1 MKLII
6 GLGNPGEQYKK
17 TRHNLGFAV
26 IDTLARELEIDNWRF
41 EKKFNAL
48 ISEANIGEKIIL
60 AKPQTFMNES
70 GLSVKSLT
78 DYFSPEYILVI
89 HDEMDLPLGE
99 FKLQENR
106 SSAGHKGV
114 QSIIDFLKSQEFNR
128 LRIGINVNSD
138 IETEAFVLQKFT
150 EEEQKILAKTV
161 KEAVGVIKNLH

>member
-26 IDTLARELEIDNWRF
+26 IDTLAKELETDWRF

-48 ISEANIGEKIIL
+48 ISKTNIKGEKFIL

-70 GLSVKSLT
+70 GLSVKSLA

-99 FKLQENR
+99 FKFQKDI
-106 SSAGHKGV
+106 SSAGHKGI
-114 QSIIDFLKSQEFNR
+114 QSIIDQLKSQDFNR
-128 LRIGINVNSD
+128 LRIGINTNSKL
-138 IETEAFVLQKFT
+138 ETEDFVLQKFT
-150 EEEQKILAKTV
+150 EEEQKVIRQAV
-161 KEAVGVIKNLH
+161 KEAIKEILE

>member
-17 TRHNLGFAV
+17 TRHNLGFAA
-26 IDTLARELEIDNWRF
+26 IDTLAKELEINDWQF
-41 EKKFNAL
+41 KKQFNAL
-48 ISEANIGEKIIL
+48 ISEANIGEKIVL
-60 AKPQTFMNES
+60 AKPQTFMNKS
-70 GLSVKSLT
+70 GLSVKSLA

-106 SSAGHKGV
+106 GSAGHKGV
-114 QSIIDFLKSQEFNR
+114 QSIIDCLKSQNFNR
-128 LRIGINVNSD
+128 LRIGINNKAE

-150 EEEQKILAKTV
+150 EEEQEIVAKTV
-161 KEAVGVIKNLH
+161 KEAVEVIKNLH